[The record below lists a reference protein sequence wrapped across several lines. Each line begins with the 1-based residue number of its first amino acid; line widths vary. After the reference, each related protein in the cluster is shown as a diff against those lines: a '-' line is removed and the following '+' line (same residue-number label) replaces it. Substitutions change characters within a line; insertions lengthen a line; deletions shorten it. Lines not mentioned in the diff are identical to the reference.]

1 MIERFLIEAQRQ
13 LVIIIKHAE
22 SLVKIYIGRVTYGS
36 VNQEQM
42 TRSDV
47 YYFSV
52 DFLCNW
58 ISQ

>member
-42 TRSDV
+42 TRSDG

-52 DFLCNW
+52 DFLCN
-58 ISQ
+58 